1 MDADI
6 QTGAV
11 QPVPVSSR
19 SEQPITSEETIMSR
33 LTLRQKLWV
42 PLLLTWVGLLTLTVW
57 YALQMRDM
65 QLTER
70 KHGLTDLTEMAY
82 SIVAGLDRDAQA
94 GKISADAAK
103 QQARARIADLR
114 YSGKGYVTVVGA
126 DSVIVMH
133 PMAPKLDGKDMSQ
146 WKDAKG
152 NMLYKDIAA
161 AGASPSGTGFVEYWW
176 PKPGE
181 TEPSS
186 KLGFVKRYKP
196 WDWDL
201 IAGVYQDDI
210 QAAFYH
216 TLATSLAVLIALGA
230 AISILT
236 SLAVKSIRHS
246 VGGEPARAAEL
257 ARQIASG
264 DLTGTI
270 DVAEG
275 DDASIVSAIAY
286 TRDTLA
292 ATVARV
298 KSAAETIR
306 VAAAEIAT
314 GNGDLSS
321 RTEQQAA
328 SLQET
333 AAAMDELTSTV
344 KQNAENASR
353 ATEVAAS
360 ASSEA
365 ERGGGVVG
373 DVVGKVRAIAESS
386 KKVAD
391 ITSVIDSIAFQTN
404 ILALNA
410 AVEAARAG
418 ENGRGFAV
426 VASEVRSLAQR
437 SAAAAKEIRVLVD
450 TSLAQVE
457 SGAALAESAGT
468 AMDGIMAAVKRV
480 TTIVGEIAA
489 ASTQQSI
496 GIDEVN
502 RAISQM
508 DGATQQNAA
517 LVEQAAAAAV
527 SLNEQ
532 AQQLGEAMQVFRV
545 ASEAPHGAVR

>member
-1 MDADI
+1 M
-6 QTGAV
+6 TH
-11 QPVPVSSR
+11 
-19 SEQPITSEETIMSR
+19 
-33 LTLRQKLWV
+33 LTLRQKLWI
-42 PLLLTWVGLLTLTVW
+42 PLLLTWIGLLTLTVW
-57 YALQMRDM
+57 YALQMREM

-70 KHGLTDLTEMAY
+70 RHALADVTEMAY
-82 SIVAGLDRDAQA
+82 SIAAGLDRDAQA
-94 GKISADAAK
+94 GKIGADAAK
-103 QQARARIADLR
+103 QQALARIADMR
-114 YSGKGYVTVVGA
+114 YSGNGYVTVVGA
-126 DSVIVMH
+126 DSVVVMH

-152 NMLYKDIAA
+152 NLLYRDIAA
-161 AGASPSGTGFVEYWW
+161 AGASPSGMGYVEYWW

-181 TEPSS
+181 TQPSS
-186 KLGFVKRYKP
+186 KLGFVKRYKS
-196 WDWDL
+196 WNWDL
-201 IAGVYQDDI
+201 VAGVYQDDI
-210 QAAFYH
+210 QAAFYR
-216 TLATSLAVLIALGA
+216 TLETSLAVLFVLGV
-230 AISILT
+230 AISVLT
-236 SLAVKSIRHS
+236 ALAVKSVRRS

-257 ARQIASG
+257 ARRIASG
-264 DLTGTI
+264 DLTGRI
-270 DVAEG
+270 DVVDG
-275 DDASIVSAIAY
+275 DVDSIVSAIAY

-292 ATVARV
+292 GTVARV

-306 VAAAEIAT
+306 TAAAEIAN

-328 SLQET
+328 SIEET

-344 KQNAENASR
+344 KQNADNASH

-360 ASSEA
+360 ATSEA
-365 ERGGGVVG
+365 ERGGGVVS
-373 DVVGKVRAIAESS
+373 DVVSKVRAMAESS

-457 SGAALAESAGT
+457 SGAALAENAGQ
-468 AMDGIMAAVKRV
+468 AMDGIVAAVRRV
-480 TTIVGEIAA
+480 TTIVGEIAT
-489 ASTQQSI
+489 ASAQQSI

-502 RAISQM
+502 RAIAQM

-517 LVEQAAAAAV
+517 LVEQAAAAAA

-545 ASEAPHGAVR
+545 ATNAADSAHAVRSR

>member
-1 MDADI
+1 MAH
-6 QTGAV
+6 
-11 QPVPVSSR
+11 
-19 SEQPITSEETIMSR
+19 
-33 LTLRQKLWV
+33 LTLRQKLWI

-57 YALQMRDM
+57 YALQMREM

-70 KHGLTDLTEMAY
+70 KQGLADIVEMAY
-82 SIVAGLDRDAQA
+82 SIAAGLDRDAQA
-94 GKISADAAK
+94 GKLSGDAAK
-103 QQARARIADLR
+103 QQALARIADLR
-114 YSGKGYVTVVGA
+114 FTGKGYVTVVGA
-126 DSVIVMH
+126 DSVVVMH
-133 PMAPKLDGKDMSQ
+133 PMSPKLNGQDMSH

-152 NMLYKDIAA
+152 NLLYRDIAA
-161 AGASPSGTGFVEYWW
+161 AGASPSGTGYVEYWW

-181 TEPSS
+181 KEPSS

-196 WDWDL
+196 WNWDL

-210 QAAFYH
+210 QAAFYR
-216 TLATSLAVLIALGA
+216 TLYTSLAVLVVLGA
-230 AISILT
+230 AISWLT
-236 SLAVKSIRHS
+236 SLAVKSVRRS
-246 VGGEPARAAEL
+246 VGGEPEQAAHL
-257 ARQIASG
+257 ARQIAAG
-264 DLTGTI
+264 DLTGHI
-270 DVAEG
+270 DVAHG
-275 DDASIVSAIAY
+275 DDESIVSAIAY

-292 ATVARV
+292 GAVSRV

-306 VAAAEIAT
+306 TAAAEIAT
-314 GNGDLSS
+314 GNADLSS

-328 SLQET
+328 SLEQT

-373 DVVGKVRAIAESS
+373 DVVGKVRAIAESA

-450 TSLAQVE
+450 SSISQVE
-457 SGAALAESAGT
+457 SGAALAETAGA
-468 AMDGIMAAVKRV
+468 AMDGIVAAVKRV
-480 TTIVGEIAA
+480 TTIVGEIAT

-532 AQQLGEAMQVFRV
+532 AQQLGQAIRVFRV
-545 ASEAPHGAVR
+545 ETDNDPGVPIADTRMR

>member
-1 MDADI
+1 
-6 QTGAV
+6 
-11 QPVPVSSR
+11 
-19 SEQPITSEETIMSR
+19 MSR
-33 LTLRQKLWV
+33 LTLRQKLWI

-57 YALQMRDM
+57 HALQMREM

-70 KHGLTDLTEMAY
+70 KHALADVTEMAY
-82 SIVAGLDRDAQA
+82 SIVAGLDRDVQA
-94 GKISADAAK
+94 GKIGADAAK
-103 QQARARIADLR
+103 EQARARLADLR
-114 YSGKGYVTVVGA
+114 YGGNGYVTVVGA
-126 DSVIVMH
+126 DSVVVMH
-133 PMAPKLDGKDMSQ
+133 PMSPKLNGKDMSD

-152 NMLYKDIAA
+152 NLLYKAIAA
-161 AGASPSGTGFVEYWW
+161 AGASPSGTGYVEYWW

-181 TEPSS
+181 KAPSS

-196 WDWDL
+196 WNWDL
-201 IAGVYQDDI
+201 IAGAYQDDI
-210 QAAFYH
+210 QSAFYH
-216 TLATSLAVLIALGA
+216 TLITSLIVLIILGA
-230 AISILT
+230 AISLLT
-236 SLAVKSIRHS
+236 SLAVRSVRRS
-246 VGGEPARAAEL
+246 VGGEPGKAAEL

-264 DLTGTI
+264 DLTGRI
-270 DVAEG
+270 EVAHG
-275 DDASIVSAIAY
+275 DDDSIVSAIAY

-292 ATVARV
+292 GTVTRV
-298 KSAAETIR
+298 KAAAETIR
-306 VAAAEIAT
+306 TAAAEIAT
-314 GNGDLSS
+314 GNTDLSS

-328 SLQET
+328 SLEET

-344 KQNAENASR
+344 KQNADNASR

-365 ERGGGVVG
+365 ERGGNVVG

-386 KKVAD
+386 RKVAD
-391 ITSVIDSIAFQTN
+391 ITSVIDGIAFQTN

-418 ENGRGFAV
+418 EHGRGFAV

-437 SAAAAKEIRVLVD
+437 SAAAAKEIRLLVD
-450 TSLAQVE
+450 TSITQVE
-457 SGAALAESAGT
+457 GGAALAETAGD
-468 AMDGIMAAVKRV
+468 AMDGIVAAVKRV
-480 TTIVGEIAA
+480 TTIVGEIAT

-502 RAISQM
+502 RAIAQM

-532 AQQLGEAMQVFRV
+532 AQQLGEAIEVFRV
-545 ASEAPHGAVR
+545 ATDTKHTGVR

>member
-1 MDADI
+1 M
-6 QTGAV
+6 TH
-11 QPVPVSSR
+11 
-19 SEQPITSEETIMSR
+19 
-33 LTLRQKLWV
+33 LTLRQKLWI
-42 PLLLTWVGLLTLTVW
+42 PLLLTWIGLLTLTVW
-57 YALQMRDM
+57 YALQMREM

-70 KHGLTDLTEMAY
+70 RQALADVTEMAY
-82 SIVAGLDRDAQA
+82 SIAAGLDRDAQA
-94 GKISADAAK
+94 GKIGADAAK
-103 QQARARIADLR
+103 QQALARIADMR
-114 YSGKGYVTVVGA
+114 YSGNGYVTVVGA
-126 DSVIVMH
+126 DSVVVMH

-152 NMLYKDIAA
+152 NLLYRDIAA
-161 AGASPSGTGFVEYWW
+161 AGASPSGMGYVEYWW

-181 TEPSS
+181 TQPSS
-186 KLGFVKRYKP
+186 KLGFVKRYKS
-196 WDWDL
+196 WNWDL
-201 IAGVYQDDI
+201 VAGVYQDDI
-210 QAAFYH
+210 QAAFYR
-216 TLATSLAVLIALGA
+216 TLETSLAVLFVLGV
-230 AISILT
+230 AISVLT
-236 SLAVKSIRHS
+236 ALAVKSVRRS

-257 ARQIASG
+257 ARRIASG
-264 DLTGTI
+264 DLTGRI
-270 DVAEG
+270 DVVDG
-275 DDASIVSAIAY
+275 DVDSIVSAIAY

-292 ATVARV
+292 GTVARV

-306 VAAAEIAT
+306 TAAAEIAN

-328 SLQET
+328 SIEET

-344 KQNAENASR
+344 KQNADNASH

-360 ASSEA
+360 ATSEA
-365 ERGGGVVG
+365 ERGGGVVS
-373 DVVGKVRAIAESS
+373 DVVSKVRAMAESS

-457 SGAALAESAGT
+457 SGAALAENAGQ
-468 AMDGIMAAVKRV
+468 AMDGIVAAVRRV
-480 TTIVGEIAA
+480 TTIVGEIAT
-489 ASTQQSI
+489 ASAQQSI

-502 RAISQM
+502 RAIAQM

-517 LVEQAAAAAV
+517 LVEQAAAAAA

-545 ASEAPHGAVR
+545 ATNAADSAHAVRSR